1 MTRSQSHPA
10 DRIRRLILLCFF
22 LSGIAG
28 LIYEIIWTRLLALV
42 MGATVYSLSTVLVA
56 FMAGLGLGAWLISGP
71 MRRHPEWSRL
81 RLYGTFE
88 IIIGLWCLG
97 LPWLMRAVEPLFAV
111 IYNRLYGSD
120 PGALFTYSLAQFAIC
135 APLMLVPT
143 TLMGATLPLLA
154 DHVARRPGEVGRG
167 VGLVYGINTVGA
179 MVGAVTAGY
188 LLIPLLGF
196 TGTNLFAVGGNFVAG
211 GLALWLARREGRGE
225 EIESAPTET
234 VDLPLTESPSRGVA
248 AVVFA
253 IFALSGLA
261 SMSYQIGW
269 TRVISLIIDSTT
281 YSFTIIVT
289 CFILGL
295 GLGSLLLSRMVD
307 REPRPVMLLGLV
319 QALIGMTAMVT
330 LPILGLLSVWVFF
343 LMIAHHDQWWLMQL
357 IIFVMVLGLL
367 ILPTLLM
374 GATFPLV
381 ARILAPRGGVGPV
394 VGHAYAFNALGT
406 IAGTFIAGFI
416 LIPHPAIGTERTLI
430 LATALNVALGIVAV
444 FASPELRLSRRA
456 ALGMGLGALWVA
468 GFFVCVPINND
479 GERGWDKDIITS
491 SPLFYY
497 EQFFAGSL
505 QHEMDFK
512 GYLDSLGP
520 RVDYREGPFST
531 VVIRRGLRGHGRSFM
546 IYTGGRPEASDADA
560 MQNVLIHLGMM
571 IHPDPRRVCVIGLGS
586 GSTARAATTHPD
598 LEHLDVIEISR
609 AVRDL
614 SAKYFPEIHA
624 DLERAGAN
632 IIVADGRNHLALT
645 DQVYDVI
652 VSQPSH
658 PHLTGVASLYTRDFF
673 QICRDRLAPGG
684 ICVIWNFAWRIE
696 PEMFRAYMRSF
707 EDVFEGSCIFVL
719 GQGSYTFMI
728 GFNADRPEIDWEVVA
743 RHLAECTDPKIVD
756 DTHISDMTQLLV
768 WPTAREFIDILTLG
782 PRGVARFAGEG
793 PLNTDDNALLEYALP
808 RSYDVDRTSD
818 IRRRCVLVGDLLEP
832 HPGEAYDPP
841 RHELIWEYITHA
853 PPALVPESMR
863 R

>member
-1 MTRSQSHPA
+1 MTRSDAHPA
-10 DRIRRLILLCFF
+10 DRARRLVLLCFF
-22 LSGIAG
+22 LSGTAG

-81 RLYGTFE
+81 RLYGIFE

-97 LPWLMRAVEPLFAV
+97 LPWLMGAVEPLFAV

-120 PGALFTYSLAQFAIC
+120 PGALFTYSLAQFGIC

-179 MVGAVTAGY
+179 MVGAVAAGY

-196 TGTNLFAVGGNFVAG
+196 TGTNVLAVAGNFVAG
-211 GLALWLARREGRGE
+211 GLALWLARRDGRDE
-225 EIESAPTET
+225 VPSTESAET
-234 VDLPLTESPSRGVA
+234 AQPMLSETPSRGLA
-248 AVVFA
+248 AVVFT

-319 QALIGMTAMVT
+319 QALIGLTAMVT
-330 LPILGLLSVWVFF
+330 LPILGLLSVWIFF
-343 LMIAHHDQWWLMQL
+343 LMIAHHGQWWLMQL
-357 IIFVMVLGLL
+357 IIFGLVLGLL

-394 VGHAYAFNALGT
+394 VGRAYAFNALGA
-406 IAGTFIAGFI
+406 IAGTFIAGFL
-416 LIPHPAIGTERTLI
+416 LIPHPAIGTERTLL

-444 FASPELRLSRRA
+444 FAAPELRLGRRA
-456 ALGMGLGALWVA
+456 ALAMGMGALWVA
-468 GFFVCVPINND
+468 GFFVCVPVND
-479 GERGWDKDIITS
+479 DGVRGWDRDIVTS

-505 QHEMDFK
+505 QHEMDFE

-520 RVDYREGPFST
+520 REDYREGPFST
-531 VVIRRGLRGHGRSFM
+531 VVIREGLRGHARSHM

-560 MQNVLIHLGMM
+560 MQNVLTHLGMM
-571 IHPDPRRVCVIGLGS
+571 LHPDPRRVCVIGLGS
-586 GSTARAATTHPD
+586 GSTARTATTHPG
-598 LEHLDVIEISR
+598 LERLDVVEISS

-624 DLERAGAN
+624 DLERAAAN

-645 DQVYDVI
+645 DEVYDVI

-684 ICVIWNFAWRIE
+684 ICVIWNFSWRVE
-696 PEMFRAYMRSF
+696 PEMFRTYMRSF
-707 EDVFEGSCIFVL
+707 EDVFEGSCFFVL

-728 GFNADRPEIDWEVVA
+728 GFNADRPEIDWEVIE
-743 RHLAECTDPKIVD
+743 RRLAECTDPKIVT
-756 DTHISDMTQLLV
+756 DTRVTDMTRLLV
-768 WPTAREFIDILTLG
+768 WPTPREIIDILTLG

-808 RSYDVDRTSD
+808 RSYDVNRSND
-818 IRRRCVLVGDLLEP
+818 IRRRSVLVGDLMEP
-832 HPGEAYDPP
+832 RPGEAFDPEQ
-841 RHELIWEYITHA
+841 HELVWQYIINA
-853 PPALVPESMR
+853 PPALVPEALR